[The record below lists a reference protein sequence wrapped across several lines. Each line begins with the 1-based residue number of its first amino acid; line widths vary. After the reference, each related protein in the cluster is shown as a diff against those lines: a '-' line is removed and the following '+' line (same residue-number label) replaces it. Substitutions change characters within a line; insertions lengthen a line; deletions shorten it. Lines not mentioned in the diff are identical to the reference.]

1 MNIQIFGT
9 KKCNETKKAERF
21 FKERGIKYQ
30 FVDMKKKGMSKGEF
44 NSVAQA
50 NGGLDHMINW
60 EGKDQN
66 LLALIKYI
74 ANEDKLEKVLE
85 NPQVIKTP
93 VVRNGKQSTL
103 GYQPDVWKKWISMI
117 RFKLKKEQIEFLKKV
132 YPDNK
137 LIQRVLSFEK
147 EGIFEMDDEN
157 TYIDFMDYLDD
168 ESVAWMDKNYDA
180 TPQTIM
186 LESIR
191 DDIFCQTN

>member
-30 FVDMKKKGMSKGEF
+30 FVDMKKKGMGKGEF

-50 NGGLDHMINW
+50 NCGLDHMINW

-74 ANEDKLEKVLE
+74 ANEDKLEKVLG

-103 GYQPDVWKKWISMI
+103 GYQPDVWKKW
-117 RFKLKKEQIEFLKKV
+117 
-132 YPDNK
+132 N
-137 LIQRVLSFEK
+137 
-147 EGIFEMDDEN
+147 
-157 TYIDFMDYLDD
+157 
-168 ESVAWMDKNYDA
+168 
-180 TPQTIM
+180 
-186 LESIR
+186 
-191 DDIFCQTN
+191 

>member
-103 GYQPDVWKKWISMI
+103 GYQPYFWKK
-117 RFKLKKEQIEFLKKV
+117 L
-132 YPDNK
+132 N
-137 LIQRVLSFEK
+137 
-147 EGIFEMDDEN
+147 
-157 TYIDFMDYLDD
+157 
-168 ESVAWMDKNYDA
+168 
-180 TPQTIM
+180 
-186 LESIR
+186 
-191 DDIFCQTN
+191 